1 MKITYKIL
9 FNRDKHNNKVQ
20 SQISKI
26 KDYLNNTLKH
36 SNHPYFI
43 DIGFVGG
50 SGCEDEQTSFNLT
63 LYIAND
69 LDARMSLND
78 VILSTFK
85 GLQIYIFENDS
96 PPYLFP
102 PIAIFAK
109 PSS

>member
-1 MKITYKIL
+1 MKIQYRIL
-9 FNRDKHNNKVQ
+9 FNRDRHNNKVQ
-20 SQISKI
+20 NQISKI

-50 SGCEDEQTSFNLT
+50 SGVDDEQTSFNLT

-69 LDARMSLND
+69 LESRMSLND
-78 VILSTFK
+78 KILETFK
-85 GLQIYIFENDS
+85 GLQIYIFENDA

-102 PIAIFAK
+102 LA
-109 PSS
+109 

>member
-20 SQISKI
+20 NQISKI
-26 KDYLNNTLKH
+26 KDYLNTHTLKH
-36 SNHPYFI
+36 SNTPCFI
-43 DIGFVGG
+43 DIGFVCG

-69 LDARMSLND
+69 LEARMSLND
-78 VILSTFK
+78 VMLSTFK
-85 GLQIYIFENDS
+85 GFQIYIFEVANEQ

-102 PIAIFAK
+102 
-109 PSS
+109 SNQ